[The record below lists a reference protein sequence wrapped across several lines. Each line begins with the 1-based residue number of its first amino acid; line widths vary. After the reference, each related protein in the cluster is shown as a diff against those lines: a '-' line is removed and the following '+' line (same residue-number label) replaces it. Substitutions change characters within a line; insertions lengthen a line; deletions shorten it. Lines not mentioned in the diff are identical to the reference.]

1 MKILALIPARMNS
14 SRFPGKPMK
23 LINGI
28 TMIEHVFNQV
38 KKNKLITD
46 LAVAT
51 CDKEIFDKIESIN
64 GTAVMTSSN
73 HDRATDRCAEA
84 LDILETKNKIK
95 YDVVVMI
102 QGDEPM
108 IDPEMISE
116 AVLPLLND
124 PNLNITNLLGK
135 IETEDEFFDKNC
147 IKTVYD
153 LNNYALYFSRQPI
166 PTTNLYDKAP
176 IGKQV
181 AIIAFKKKFLLTYMS
196 LKETPLEK
204 SESVDMMRILEHGYK
219 IKLVFTKFDTY
230 AVDTLE
236 DLKKVEVLMKN
247 LEKK

>member
-1 MKILALIPARMNS
+1 
-14 SRFPGKPMK
+14 
-23 LINGI
+23 
-28 TMIEHVFNQV
+28 
-38 KKNKLITD
+38 
-46 LAVAT
+46 
-51 CDKEIFDKIESIN
+51 
-64 GTAVMTSSN
+64 
-73 HDRATDRCAEA
+73 
-84 LDILETKNKIK
+84 
-95 YDVVVMI
+95 MI